1 MLQLGVIKREASPF
15 ASPMTVVRKKDGSV
29 RICLDAR
36 WINQQMVSDCEAPRP
51 PEDLFHSF
59 PSMRSMSAINLR
71 SSYWQIPLSAE
82 STQYTA
88 FLFNGQSYTYQ
99 VLPFGLKTAV
109 GSFSRAMDV
118 ILGPEVRE
126 FTINYID
133 DLLIVSQT
141 FEEHLRHLGLVLQ
154 RLQDAGMTISLEKS
168 AFLQQEV
175 HFLGHVLRSNGVST
189 DPAKVEAIQ
198 KFPVLKT
205 QKYLRAFLGL
215 CGYYRRFSDRFSHET
230 APLTQLLRKG
240 TRWNWT
246 SVEQQAFE
254 RTKKLFLETVILHIP
269 NFSKTFYLQ
278 TDGSGVAL
286 GVELYQL
293 DDAGEHGVIG
303 FARRML
309 RGPEL
314 LYTVTEKELLA
325 IIFGLQ
331 KFRTILLGH
340 RIVIRTDHY
349 ALKFLNQCRLL
360 NDRLTRWSLL
370 LNEFDYDVEHIRG
383 KDNVV
388 ADTLSRFPPDMGSV
402 PIRGPNVPIVGAT
415 IMSEVEVIAAVF
427 TASGLGELQAH
438 FQNLRQLQVDD
449 PFLGPIF
456 NARIQGG
463 VPPDHDRLFPHFRI
477 HQDVLI
483 FVHPVDRS
491 PKIALPEILV
501 DDVIR
506 IFHEQYGHFGIT
518 KIYSVMNRHFFFR
531 RMRSRIERFVKSC
544 DTCQK
549 CKFPN
554 RALSGEMHP
563 IIAENPGDLV
573 TVDYYG
579 PLPESRSRV
588 TYIFVVIDSF
598 SKFVRLYPLRRA
610 QAKISAQKIVNDF
623 HRIIP
628 VKTVLSDHGTQFQS
642 RQWQD
647 TLRSWGIRPT
657 FSTIRHP
664 QSNPTERVMKELSR
678 LFRTYCSRS
687 HAGWC
692 TILSKIE
699 LLFNVTPHIT
709 QPYEIIS
716 GKNPSNPL
724 SDLAYTILPAN
735 PPKAVYEIRADVRA
749 RLRKA
754 AEQRKKWK
762 KSRGDVFHVD
772 DFVLLRE
779 NPISDAANKVISK
792 FCPLYSGPYVVDGV
806 PHPNVYALRDPT
818 TNERK
823 GNYNISNLKLYYRR
837 T

>member
-1 MLQLGVIKREASPF
+1 LSPKL
-15 ASPMTVVRKKDGSV
+15 SRN
-29 RICLDAR
+29 I
-36 WINQQMVSDCEAPRP
+36 
-51 PEDLFHSF
+51 
-59 PSMRSMSAINLR
+59 SA
-71 SSYWQIPLSAE
+71 
-82 STQYTA
+82 
-88 FLFNGQSYTYQ
+88 
-99 VLPFGLKTAV
+99 
-109 GSFSRAMDV
+109 
-118 ILGPEVRE
+118 
-126 FTINYID
+126 
-133 DLLIVSQT
+133 
-141 FEEHLRHLGLVLQ
+141 
-154 RLQDAGMTISLEKS
+154 
-168 AFLQQEV
+168 
-175 HFLGHVLRSNGVST
+175 
-189 DPAKVEAIQ
+189 
-198 KFPVLKT
+198 
-205 QKYLRAFLGL
+205 
-215 CGYYRRFSDRFSHET
+215 
-230 APLTQLLRKG
+230 TQLLRKG
-240 TRWNWT
+240 TGWSWT

-254 RTKKLFLETVILHIP
+254 RTKELFLETVILHFP

-303 FARRML
+303 FASRML

-349 ALKFLNQCRLL
+349 ALKFLKQCRLL

-415 IMSEVEVIAAVF
+415 VMSEVEVISAVF

-483 FVHPVDRS
+483 FVHPVDRT

-506 IFHEQYGHFGIT
+506 FFHEQYGHFGIT
-518 KIYSVMNRHFFFR
+518 KIYSLMNRHFFFR

-554 RALSGEMHP
+554 RTLSGEMHP

-579 PLPESRSRV
+579 PLPESRFRV

-628 VKTVLSDHGTQFQS
+628 VKAVLSDHGTQFQS

-664 QSNPTERVMKELSR
+664 QSNPTERVMKELS
-678 LFRTYCSRS
+678 
-687 HAGWC
+687 
-692 TILSKIE
+692 K
-699 LLFNVTPHIT
+699 
-709 QPYEIIS
+709 
-716 GKNPSNPL
+716 
-724 SDLAYTILPAN
+724 
-735 PPKAVYEIRADVRA
+735 
-749 RLRKA
+749 
-754 AEQRKKWK
+754 
-762 KSRGDVFHVD
+762 
-772 DFVLLRE
+772 
-779 NPISDAANKVISK
+779 
-792 FCPLYSGPYVVDGV
+792 
-806 PHPNVYALRDPT
+806 
-818 TNERK
+818 
-823 GNYNISNLKLYYRR
+823 
-837 T
+837 